1 MSILYAT
8 VTKIYSVDNLNIIH
22 FDFCGEVLVMMSLD
36 LRHEVKVG
44 ARVELLTKPTSITI
58 AKDFQGSISYSNQLQ
73 AEVVTCDDGQLLS
86 SVVLK
91 THDSVIDSIIT
102 LDSSKRMDLRV
113 GDIVTLL
120 IKASELAIL
129 RVL

>member
-1 MSILYAT
+1 MSILDAT
-8 VTKIYSVDNLNIIH
+8 VTKIDNVDNLNIVH
-22 FDFCGEVLVMMSLD
+22 FDFCGEALVMMSLD
-36 LRHEVKVG
+36 LGHDVKVG
-44 ARVELLTKPTSITI
+44 ARVELLIKPTSVAI
-58 AKDFQGSISYSNQLQ
+58 AKDFQGYISYSNQLQ
-73 AEVVTCDDGQLLS
+73 AEIVTCDDGQLLS
-86 SVVLK
+86 SVGLK
-91 THDSVIDSIIT
+91 THDSVIDGIIT